1 MNSLKLFEDLNG
13 KFRARLR
20 QTQVKTRTYEGGRI
34 VLTSIIGIFEAAFD
48 LEVLDRL
55 SKPCFLALKRPTSTG
70 EVYLIYEVISAK
82 PIHYQELSMDV
93 SMPKTL
99 RGEFLEEIYN
109 MWGKSEDTWIDIH
122 AIYTG
127 YAMKIDGDEVNF
139 IRDETFMPL
148 VGAEAY
154 LLSLNAVDKL
164 VNVENG
170 VSIGQMIGF
179 NHELK
184 IDILKLINY
193 HGGVFGF
200 TGTGKSNLTSF
211 IIRKVLDHLNDT
223 RVIVIDVA
231 GEYGISLI
239 DKILDCGLIFTTEN
253 YESAEDKNEA
263 FLASQAIPETLLEVI
278 NSKFGSDSLLRNL
291 TEELFNKNRVKVV
304 NLAREVSLTV
314 EDLFSSFEV
323 LISDERPD
331 IKLRAQRIHSMLR
344 GILRGLSSSLTIAQ
358 LKKLHRDTYSQVVTL
373 LTSHESELSKMRYP
387 PMRLLNTIHELLEF
401 FEEAKTTAREAE
413 DYAPEDIAF
422 ELIKPISESD
432 LRLFICYLPDPIK
445 ARQFVNRL
453 IDKLFALR
461 KRSTRGARVLVVIDE
476 AQEFIPDKV
485 RQDDFTAQ
493 SNLAVERLLRQGRKY
508 RIHGWISTQR
518 VAHLNVNAIQQLHSY
533 FAGTLPRG
541 YDRHVIAEASGVSP
555 EILDKTALLD
565 TGEWLFVSHKAT
577 RRRNIP
583 VFLKAIN
590 NEEILLEKLFSH
602 NIISGADEL

>member
-1 MNSLKLFEDLNG
+1 MSSLRLFEDFNG

-20 QTQVKTRTYEGGRI
+20 QTQVKTRTYEEGRI
-34 VLTSIIGIFEAAFD
+34 VLTSIIGVFEAAFD
-48 LEVLDRL
+48 IEVLDRL

-70 EVYLIYEVISAK
+70 EVYLIYEVVSAK

-109 MWGKSEDTWIDIH
+109 MWGESEDTWIDIY

-127 YAMKIDGDEVNF
+127 YVMKIDGGEVNF

-154 LLSLNAVDKL
+154 LLSREAVDKL
-164 VNVENG
+164 VNVEDG
-170 VSIGQMIGF
+170 IGIGEMVGF

-184 IDILKLINY
+184 IDVLKLIKY

-200 TGTGKSNLTSF
+200 TGAGKSNLTSLV
-211 IIRKVLDHLNDT
+211 IRNVLDNLDDT
-223 RVIVIDVA
+223 RVIIVDVA
-231 GEYGISLI
+231 GEYGINLI
-239 DKILDCGLIFTTEN
+239 DKVLECGLIFTTEN
-253 YESAEDKNEA
+253 YMLAEDKVEA
-263 FLASQAIPETLLEVI
+263 FLASQAIPETLLEMI
-278 NSKFGSDSLLRNL
+278 NSKFGSDDLLRKL
-291 TEELFNKNRVKVV
+291 AGELFRKGKVRFI
-304 NLAREVSLTV
+304 NLAKEISLTV
-314 EDLFSSFEV
+314 EDILSSFEAFMA
-323 LISDERPD
+323 DDRPD
-331 IKLRAQRIHSMLR
+331 IKLRAQRIYDELKR
-344 GILRGLSSSLTIAQ
+344 ALKGLSPTLTVDQ
-358 LKKLHRDTYSQVVTL
+358 LKRNYEDAYGEVISI
-373 LTSHESELSKMRYP
+373 LTTHEADLSRRRYP
-387 PMRLLNTIHELLEF
+387 PQKLLNTIREILEF
-401 FEEAKTTAREAE
+401 FEESKSKEE
-413 DYAPEDIAF
+413 GEKQDYAPEDIAF
-422 ELIKPISESD
+422 ELIKPMSESD
-432 LRLFICYLPDPIK
+432 LRLFICYLPEPIK
-445 ARQFVNRL
+445 ARQFVSRL
-453 IDKLFALR
+453 IDELFALR

-476 AQEFIPDKV
+476 AQEFIPDRV

-577 RRRNIP
+577 RRKNIP
-583 VFLKAIN
+583 VFIRAPN
-590 NEEILLEKLFSH
+590 NEELLLERLFTR
-602 NIISGADEL
+602 